1 MKAKTI
7 SFIGNDAI
15 ESPCIR
21 DSDCSC
27 KSDKNIIISEPYSN
41 DICLLN
47 TYFNYS

>member
-27 KSDKNIIISEPYSN
+27 KSDKNIIFKRHISLEYGS
-41 DICLLN
+41 DI